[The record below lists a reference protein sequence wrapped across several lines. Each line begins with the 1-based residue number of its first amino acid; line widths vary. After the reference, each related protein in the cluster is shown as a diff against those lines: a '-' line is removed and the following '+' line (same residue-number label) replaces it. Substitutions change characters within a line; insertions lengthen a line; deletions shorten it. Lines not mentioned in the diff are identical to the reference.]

1 MKLQTRQVR
10 MRRMIWIRTNTITEA
25 TTAIRSEYVL
35 LSLSLSLPL
44 SQTNTQTNKQ
54 DGGFGD
60 DDDDPFGDGGGDED
74 EEDGDGEDNVAI
86 DLENSY
92 YEADD
97 LYGQGDL
104 DDALKKYEHVV
115 EIEAD
120 PKNKDI
126 LENMSDGPWSFKSLS
141 KIVLIHT
148 MQGSTQ
154 KLLES

>member
-1 MKLQTRQVR
+1 M
-10 MRRMIWIRTNTITEA
+10 
-25 TTAIRSEYVL
+25 
-35 LSLSLSLPL
+35 
-44 SQTNTQTNKQ
+44 
-54 DGGFGD
+54 
-60 DDDDPFGDGGGDED
+60 
-74 EEDGDGEDNVAI
+74 EETDNVAI

-154 KLLES
+154 KLLESYRKLLSIMNEIYVTTNQREEAIGDTLSNPALAQKHDPDTIEVLYKETLSTLKPTSRLWFRTQCSS